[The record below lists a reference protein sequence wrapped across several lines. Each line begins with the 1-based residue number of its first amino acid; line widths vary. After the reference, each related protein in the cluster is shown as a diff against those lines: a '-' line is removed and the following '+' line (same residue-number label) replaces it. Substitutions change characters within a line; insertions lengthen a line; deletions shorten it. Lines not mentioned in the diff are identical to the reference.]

1 MNTKLSTEE
10 RIWAVIAH
18 LSPLAMGIGLFFPI
32 IGWSEGR
39 RKSNYTS
46 FQCLQALGYQTLG
59 YTIWIL
65 TTLIIVTIGSV
76 SAVAHIVNATNPEE
90 EVARVASAHTAL
102 TFVLLGIYFLPP
114 LIAAIVCALGRDFRY
129 PLMGNRLAIYLGYD
143 LARSNEEQTWLIE
156 EHEDRWVAATGHF
169 AVIILLW
176 GLLAPIF
183 AWIMQGKRSVFLKF
197 QSAQTVV
204 YQVVTL
210 LLYFVAGFLYVFG
223 VVVFA
228 LTIGFEGAV
237 SFESPG
243 GMVGA
248 IVFLVA
254 LLIAMLILLA
264 VPLLH
269 ILGQWAGY
277 RVLKGDMYRYPIV
290 GKLVDG
296 WIMKEQYQR

>member
-1 MNTKLSTEE
+1 
-10 RIWAVIAH
+10 
-18 LSPLAMGIGLFFPI
+18 
-32 IGWSEGR
+32 
-39 RKSNYTS
+39 
-46 FQCLQALGYQTLG
+46 
-59 YTIWIL
+59 
-65 TTLIIVTIGSV
+65 
-76 SAVAHIVNATNPEE
+76 
-90 EVARVASAHTAL
+90 
-102 TFVLLGIYFLPP
+102 
-114 LIAAIVCALGRDFRY
+114 
-129 PLMGNRLAIYLGYD
+129 
-143 LARSNEEQTWLIE
+143 
-156 EHEDRWVAATGHF
+156 
-169 AVIILLW
+169 
-176 GLLAPIF
+176 
-183 AWIMQGKRSVFLKF
+183 MQGKRSVFLKF

>member
-76 SAVAHIVNATNPEE
+76 SAVADIVNAANPEE